1 MESYSQRF
9 ESTTGRDS
17 KSQKKKGSSSS
28 YNDEGD
34 RKPKFH
40 LPFRNITD
48 DVLDRFASIRIPGSK
63 KERPPLTQS
72 KHNANDWSSSSSST
86 SHHFEELSS
95 KITSEKEILALFEK
109 MMEDMNLNED
119 KKTPLREKD
128 LNTKREMVIQ
138 YMFAASKTG
147 SLRNSRQISPQEFLS
162 ELKSGVMDERLFSCL
177 DSLRVSLTSNP
188 VSWVQNFGHEGL
200 GLLLDILEKLLF
212 KKHQEKIDKKN
223 QHKVVQCLKAFMNNK
238 YGLDRILGEE
248 ESLALLARAIDP
260 NQSAMMTDVVKL
272 LSAICIVGE
281 ENTLEKVLDAVT
293 TAGEWRGVER
303 FSPIVQGL
311 RDPSV
316 QLQVACMQLINALVT
331 SPDELD
337 FRLHIRNEFM
347 RCGLK
352 EILPQLVAIRNE
364 ALDIQLKVFEEHK
377 EEDMMEFSHR
387 LEDIK
392 SELDDAGDVFSIV
405 QSMIKDSSAEPYFLS
420 ILQHLML
427 IRNDHL
433 VRPQYFKIIEECV
446 SQIVLHRS
454 GTDPDFSYRKRLD
467 VDFSHLL
474 EVCVDK
480 SRIDEHEQRASE
492 LAQKFDE
499 EFLSRQEAEAQLAKC
514 EEKIAELQAEL
525 QAFRS
530 QFGAV
535 PVGPASAN
543 VGQASSS
550 KIPSGLPTP
559 APACLGPVP
568 PPPPPPPPL
577 PGFPAPPPP
586 PGMPPPFGAPPPPP
600 PGFGGG
606 LGSPTHHALPYGLR
620 PKKEFKPET
629 SMKRLNW
636 SKIRPQ
642 EMSEGCFWVRVDEN
656 QYAKPELLNRVAL
669 TFGSQRTETKAKKEE
684 EDVEDKKSIKK
695 RIKELK
701 VLDPKIAQNLSIFL
715 GSFRIPYQE
724 IRRMIVEVDE
734 EQLTEPMIQN
744 LVKHLPEQEQLSA
757 LATYKN
763 EYSNLSEPEQFGV
776 VMSSV
781 KRLRPRLSHILFR
794 LQFEEQVANL
804 RPDILAVNAAC
815 DEVRKS
821 RSFGRLLELV
831 LLLGNYMNAGSRN
844 AQSYGFDLSSLCK
857 LKDTKSADQ
866 KTTLLHFL
874 AQVCEDEF
882 SDVIKFLDD
891 LEHVDRASRV
901 SAENLE
907 KSLRQMERQ
916 LLQLERDLETF
927 SSSDDPND
935 MFLSKMASFSK
946 VAREQY
952 GKLVIMHSNMETLYQ
967 NLLEY
972 FAIDPKKTSVEELF
986 TDLSNFR
993 SMFTQALKEN
1003 FRRREMEEKQTRAR
1017 AAKEKAEREKQ
1028 ERQQKKRRLLEVSA
1042 ENDETGVMDSL
1053 LEALQSGA
1061 AFRDRR
1067 KRAPRPRDNQHQTIS
1082 PSSFRQVLRPVNYEN
1097 NKAPLQRSRSR
1108 QNINAS
1114 MAAVKAPPAQEA
1126 HNESESHPSAARA
1139 KAAVGSESGRRY
1151 RNVAGHGYGLDR
1163 ERVVERGMVK
1173 VSEREM
1179 EVGAGSVGTPAFQTS
1194 SFSPTVSSCGTNGE
1208 SDVEA
1213 LLAKLRAL

>member
-1 MESYSQRF
+1 MDSFSQRF

-17 KSQKKKGSSSS
+17 KPQKKKGSALHSTSS
-28 YNDEGD
+28 YDEGE

-63 KERPPLTQS
+63 KERPPISHS
-72 KHNANDWSSSSSST
+72 KHNPNDWSISSSSNSQQ
-86 SHHFEELSS
+86 FEELSS

-109 MMEDMNLNED
+109 MMEDMNLSEE

-128 LNTKREMVIQ
+128 LNTKREMVLQ
-138 YMFAASKTG
+138 YIFTASKTG
-147 SLRNSRQISPQEFLS
+147 SLRSSHQISPQEFLG
-162 ELKSGVMDERLFSCL
+162 ELKSGVMDERLFACL

-188 VSWVQNFGHEGL
+188 VSWVQSFGHEGL
-200 GLLLDILEKLLF
+200 GLLLDILERLLF
-212 KKHQEKIDKKN
+212 KKQQERIDKKN
-223 QHKVVQCLKAFMNNK
+223 QHKVVQCLKAIMNNK

-248 ESLALLARAIDP
+248 KSLALLARAIDP
-260 NQSAMMTDVVKL
+260 TQSGMMTDVVKL

-281 ENTLEKVLDAVT
+281 ENTLEKVLEAIT
-293 TAGEWRGVER
+293 TAGEWRATER

-311 RDPSV
+311 RDRSV

-352 EILPQLVAIRNE
+352 EILPQLATIRNE

-377 EEDMMEFSHR
+377 EEDMIEFSHR

-405 QSMIKDSSAEPYFLS
+405 QSMVKDSSAEPYFLS

-427 IRNDHL
+427 IRNDYL

-480 SRIDEHEQRASE
+480 ARSDENELRASE

-499 EFLSRQEAEAQLAKC
+499 EFLSRQEAQTQLVKC

-535 PVGPASAN
+535 PVSLSSAHNGPA
-543 VGQASSS
+543 
-550 KIPSGLPTP
+550 PLSGPPPPPP
-559 APACLGPVP
+559 APGMPAP

-577 PGFPAPPPP
+577 PGCPAPPPP
-586 PGMPPPFGAPPPPP
+586 PGVPPPFGAPPPPP
-600 PGFGGG
+600 LGFGGG
-606 LGSPTHHALPYGLR
+606 LGSPTHHALPYGLKA
-620 PKKEFKPET
+620 KKDFKPEIT
-629 SMKRLNW
+629 MKRLNW

-642 EMSEGCFWVRVDEN
+642 EMSEGCFWVLADED
-656 QYAKPELLNRVAL
+656 QYAKPELLSRVAL
-669 TFGSQRTETKAKKEE
+669 TFCSQRTAKKEE
-684 EDVEDKKSIKK
+684 EDLEDKKSIKK

-715 GSFRIPYQE
+715 GSFRMPYQE
-724 IRRMIVEVDE
+724 IRRMILEVDE

-744 LVKHLPEQEQLSA
+744 LVKHLPEQEQLNA
-757 LATYKN
+757 LAKYKD
-763 EYSNLSEPEQFGV
+763 EYASLSEPEQFGV

-794 LQFEEQVANL
+794 LQFDEQVNNL

-821 RSFGRLLELV
+821 HSFGRLLELV

-874 AQVCEDEF
+874 AQVCEEEYPN
-882 SDVIKFLDD
+882 VIKFVEE

-927 SSSDDPND
+927 SSPDDQND
-935 MFLSKMASFSK
+935 MFFTKMASFSK

-967 NLLEY
+967 NVLEY
-972 FAIDPKKTSVEELF
+972 FAVDPKKTSVEELF
-986 TDLSNFR
+986 TDLCNFR

-1003 FRRREMEEKQTRAR
+1003 LKRRESEEKQRRAR
-1017 AAKEKAEREKQ
+1017 VAKEKAEREKQ
-1028 ERQQKKRRLLEVSA
+1028 ERQQKKRRLLEVNA

-1067 KRAPRPRDNQHQTIS
+1067 KRAPRPR
-1082 PSSFRQVLRPVNYEN
+1082 EN

-1108 QNINAS
+1108 QNINVGSA
-1114 MAAVKAPPAQEA
+1114 MVKAPLAKEA
-1126 HNESESHPSAARA
+1126 CNESEGHPSAARS
-1139 KAAVGSESGRRY
+1139 KAAACSESGRRY
-1151 RNVAGHGYGLDR
+1151 RNPPGHSYWLDR
-1163 ERVVERGMVK
+1163 ERVVERVTVK
-1173 VSEREM
+1173 PNEKEM
-1179 EVGAGSVGTPAFQTS
+1179 EVETQPPAFQPTS
-1194 SFSPTVSSCGTNGE
+1194 TAAAVGSSCGSNGE

>member
-1 MESYSQRF
+1 MDGFSQRF
-9 ESTTGRDS
+9 ESTAGRDS
-17 KSQKKKGSSSS
+17 KPQKKKGPAHHSTSS
-28 YNDEGD
+28 YDEGE

-63 KERPPLTQS
+63 KERPPISHS
-72 KHNANDWSSSSSST
+72 KHNPNDWSISSSSN
-86 SHHFEELSS
+86 SHQFEELSS

-109 MMEDMNLNED
+109 MMEDMNLSEE

-128 LNTKREMVIQ
+128 LNTKREMVLQ
-138 YMFAASKTG
+138 YIFTASKTG
-147 SLRNSRQISPQEFLS
+147 SLRSSHQISPQEFLG
-162 ELKSGVMDERLFSCL
+162 ELKSGVMDERLFACL

-188 VSWVQNFGHEGL
+188 VSWVQSFGHEGL
-200 GLLLDILEKLLF
+200 GLLLDILERLLF
-212 KKHQEKIDKKN
+212 KKQQERIDKKN
-223 QHKVVQCLKAFMNNK
+223 QHKVVQCLKAIMNNK

-248 ESLALLARAIDP
+248 KSLALLARAIDP
-260 NQSAMMTDVVKL
+260 TQSGMMTDVVKL

-281 ENTLEKVLDAVT
+281 ENTLEKVLEAIT
-293 TAGEWRGVER
+293 TAGEWRATER

-311 RDPSV
+311 RDRSV

-352 EILPQLVAIRNE
+352 EILPQLATIRNE

-377 EEDMMEFSHR
+377 EEDMIEFSH
-387 LEDIK
+387 
-392 SELDDAGDVFSIV
+392 SIV
-405 QSMIKDSSAEPYFLS
+405 QSMVKDSSAEPYFLS

-427 IRNDHL
+427 IRNDYL

-480 SRIDEHEQRASE
+480 ARSDENELRASE

-499 EFLSRQEAEAQLAKC
+499 EFLSRQEAQTQLLKC

-530 QFGAV
+530 QVHYLFIFVFNVSVCKLCKFFGGSGETLSVTTQQNPLNLAFCFFGCILCASPFHLFFSLLKFGAV
-535 PVGPASAN
+535 PVSLSSAQNGPPALL
-543 VGQASSS
+543 
-550 KIPSGLPTP
+550 SGPPPPPP
-559 APACLGPVP
+559 APGMPAP

-577 PGFPAPPPP
+577 PGCPAPPPP
-586 PGMPPPFGAPPPPP
+586 PGVPPPFGAPPPPP
-600 PGFGGG
+600 LGFGGA
-606 LGSPTHHALPYGLR
+606 LGSPTHHALPYGLKA
-620 PKKEFKPET
+620 KKDFKPEIT
-629 SMKRLNW
+629 MKRLNW

-642 EMSEGCFWVRVDEN
+642 EMSEGCFWVLADED
-656 QYAKPELLNRVAL
+656 QFAKPELLSRVAL
-669 TFGSQRTETKAKKEE
+669 TFCSQRTAKKEE
-684 EDVEDKKSIKK
+684 DDLEDKKSIKK

-715 GSFRIPYQE
+715 GSFRMPYQE
-724 IRRMIVEVDE
+724 IRRMILEVDE

-744 LVKHLPEQEQLSA
+744 LVKHLPEQEQLNA
-757 LATYKN
+757 LAKYKN
-763 EYSNLSEPEQFGV
+763 EYTSLSEPEQFGV

-794 LQFEEQVANL
+794 LQFEEQVNNL

-874 AQVCEDEF
+874 AQVCEEEYPN
-882 SDVIKFLDD
+882 VIKFVEE

-927 SSSDDPND
+927 SSPDDQND
-935 MFLSKMASFSK
+935 MFFTKM

-967 NLLEY
+967 NVLEY
-972 FAIDPKKTSVEELF
+972 FAVDPKKTSVEELF
-986 TDLSNFR
+986 TDLCNFR

-1003 FRRREMEEKQTRAR
+1003 LKRRETEEKQRRAR
-1017 AAKEKAEREKQ
+1017 VAKEKAEREKQ
-1028 ERQQKKRRLLEVSA
+1028 ERQQKKRRLLEVNA

-1067 KRAPRPRDNQHQTIS
+1067 KRAPRPRG
-1082 PSSFRQVLRPVNYEN
+1082 
-1097 NKAPLQRSRSR
+1097 
-1108 QNINAS
+1108 
-1114 MAAVKAPPAQEA
+1114 
-1126 HNESESHPSAARA
+1126 ESHILSL
-1139 KAAVGSESGRRY
+1139 
-1151 RNVAGHGYGLDR
+1151 HL
-1163 ERVVERGMVK
+1163 
-1173 VSEREM
+1173 
-1179 EVGAGSVGTPAFQTS
+1179 
-1194 SFSPTVSSCGTNGE
+1194 
-1208 SDVEA
+1208 
-1213 LLAKLRAL
+1213 

>member
-1 MESYSQRF
+1 MESFSQRF
-9 ESTTGRDS
+9 ESSTGRDS
-17 KSQKKKGSSSS
+17 KSQKKKGSSNLSTS
-28 YNDEGD
+28 CYDEGE
-34 RKPKFH
+34 RKLKFH

-63 KERPPLTQS
+63 KDRPPLLHPKQNT
-72 KHNANDWSSSSSST
+72 NEWSISSSST
-86 SHHFEELSS
+86 SHLFEELSS

-109 MMEDMNLNED
+109 MMEDMNLNEE

-138 YMFAASKTG
+138 YVFPKAG
-147 SLRNSRQISPQEFLS
+147 NLRSSHHISTQEFLG
-162 ELKSGVMDERLFSCL
+162 ELKSGVMDERLFACL
-177 DSLRVSLTSNP
+177 DSLRVALTSHP
-188 VSWVQNFGHEGL
+188 VSWVQSFGHEGL
-200 GLLLDILEKLLF
+200 GLLLDILERLLF
-212 KKHQEKIDKKN
+212 KKQ
-223 QHKVVQCLKAFMNNK
+223 
-238 YGLDRILGEE
+238 
-248 ESLALLARAIDP
+248 AIDP
-260 NQSAMMTDVVKL
+260 TQSAMMTDVVKL

-281 ENTLEKVLDAVT
+281 ENTLEKVLEAIT
-293 TAGEWRGVER
+293 TAGEWKAIER

-311 RDPSV
+311 RDRSV

-352 EILPQLVAIRNE
+352 EILPQLATIRNE

-377 EEDMMEFSHR
+377 EEDMIEFSHR
-387 LEDIK
+387 IHSVSVSYRFGYNTLHWKRKIK
-392 SELDDAGDVFSIV
+392 DIV
-405 QSMIKDSSAEPYFLS
+405 QNMVKDSSAELYFLS

-427 IRNDHL
+427 IRNDYL
-433 VRPQYFKIIEECV
+433 IRPQYFKIIEECV

-480 SRIDEHEQRASE
+480 ARIEEYEQRSSE

-499 EFLSRQEAEAQLAKC
+499 EFLSRQEAQAQLVKC

-535 PVGPASAN
+535 PISLSAAHS
-543 VGQASSS
+543 GQASSS
-550 KIPSGLPTP
+550 STFPSGPPPP
-559 APACLGPVP
+559 ALVPGVPAP
-568 PPPPPPPPL
+568 PPPPPAPPL
-577 PGFPAPPPP
+577 PGCPAPPPP
-586 PGMPPPFGAPPPPP
+586 PGVPPPFGAPPPPP
-600 PGFGGG
+600 PGFGGA
-606 LGSPTHHALPYGLR
+606 LGSPPHQALPYGLR
-620 PKKEFKPET
+620 PKKEFKLET
-629 SMKRLNW
+629 AVKRFNW

-642 EMSEGCFWVRVDEN
+642 EMSESCFWVLADED
-656 QYAKPELLNRVAL
+656 QYAKPELLTRVAL
-669 TFGSQRTETKAKKEE
+669 TFGTQRSAKKEE
-684 EDVEDKKSIKK
+684 EDLEDKKSIKK

-715 GSFRIPYQE
+715 GSFRMPYQE
-724 IRRMIVEVDE
+724 IRRMILEVDE

-744 LVKHLPEQEQLSA
+744 LVKHLPEQEQLNA
-757 LATYKN
+757 LAKYEN
-763 EYSNLSEPEQFGV
+763 EYANLSEPEQFGV

-794 LQFEEQVANL
+794 LQFEEQVNNL

-874 AQVCEDEF
+874 AQVCEEEF
-882 SDVIKFLDD
+882 PGVIKFVDD

-927 SSSDDPND
+927 SSPDDPND
-935 MFLSKMASFSK
+935 MFFTKMAISFTN
-946 VAREQY
+946 ACQY
-952 GKLVIMHSNMETLYQ
+952 GKLAIMHSNMQVLYE
-967 NLLEY
+967 NVLEY

-986 TDLSNFR
+986 ADLSSFR
-993 SMFTQALKEN
+993 SMFTVSILHGRFESSMKTFVLITLLK
-1003 FRRREMEEKQTRAR
+1003 FLPCPQ
-1017 AAKEKAEREKQ
+1017 
-1028 ERQQKKRRLLEVSA
+1028 L
-1042 ENDETGVMDSL
+1042 
-1053 LEALQSGA
+1053 
-1061 AFRDRR
+1061 
-1067 KRAPRPRDNQHQTIS
+1067 
-1082 PSSFRQVLRPVNYEN
+1082 
-1097 NKAPLQRSRSR
+1097 
-1108 QNINAS
+1108 NIYNT
-1114 MAAVKAPPAQEA
+1114 
-1126 HNESESHPSAARA
+1126 H
-1139 KAAVGSESGRRY
+1139 
-1151 RNVAGHGYGLDR
+1151 
-1163 ERVVERGMVK
+1163 
-1173 VSEREM
+1173 
-1179 EVGAGSVGTPAFQTS
+1179 
-1194 SFSPTVSSCGTNGE
+1194 TNGF
-1208 SDVEA
+1208 
-1213 LLAKLRAL
+1213 RAFLPFS

>member
-1 MESYSQRF
+1 MDSYSQRL

-17 KSQKKKGSSSS
+17 KSQKKKGSSHHSTS
-28 YNDEGD
+28 CYDEGE

-63 KERPPLTQS
+63 KERPPLSHS
-72 KHNANDWSSSSSST
+72 KHNTNDWSISSSST
-86 SHHFEELSS
+86 SHQFEELSS

-109 MMEDMNLNED
+109 MMEDMNLSEE
-119 KKTPLREKD
+119 KKTPLRDKD

-138 YMFAASKTG
+138 YIFTASKTG
-147 SLRNSRQISPQEFLS
+147 SLRSSHQISPQEFLG
-162 ELKSGVMDERLFSCL
+162 ELKSGVMDERLFACL

-188 VSWVQNFGHEGL
+188 VSWVQSFGHEGL
-200 GLLLDILEKLLF
+200 GLLLDILERLLF
-212 KKHQEKIDKKN
+212 KKQEKIDKRN

-248 ESLALLARAIDP
+248 KSLALLARAIDP
-260 NQSAMMTDVVKL
+260 TQSAMMTDVVKL

-281 ENTLEKVLDAVT
+281 ENTLEKVLEAIT
-293 TAGEWRGVER
+293 TAGEWRAIER

-311 RDPSV
+311 QDRSV

-352 EILPQLVAIRNE
+352 EILPQLTTIRND

-377 EEDMMEFSHR
+377 EEDMIEFSHR

-405 QSMIKDSSAEPYFLS
+405 QSMVKDSNAEPYFLS

-427 IRNDHL
+427 IRNDYL
-433 VRPQYFKIIEECV
+433 IRPQYFKIIEECV

-480 SRIDEHEQRASE
+480 ARTDEYEQRASE

-499 EFLSRQEAEAQLAKC
+499 EFLSRQEAQTQLVKC

-535 PVGPASAN
+535 PVGLSSAH
-543 VGQASSS
+543 VGQSL
-550 KIPSGLPTP
+550 PSGPLPP
-559 APACLGPVP
+559 APAPGVPAP

-577 PGFPAPPPP
+577 PGCPAPPPP
-586 PGMPPPFGAPPPPP
+586 PGVPPPFGAPPPPP
-600 PGFGGG
+600 LGFGGA
-606 LGSPTHHALPYGLR
+606 LGSPTHHSLPYGLR
-620 PKKEFKPET
+620 PKKDFKPET

-642 EMSEGCFWVRVDEN
+642 EMSESCFWVRADED
-656 QYAKPELLNRVAL
+656 QYAKPELLSRVAL
-669 TFGSQRTETKAKKEE
+669 TFCSQRTAKKEE
-684 EDVEDKKSIKK
+684 EDLEDKKSIKK

-715 GSFRIPYQE
+715 GSFRMPYQE

-744 LVKHLPEQEQLSA
+744 LVKHLPEQEQLNA
-757 LATYKN
+757 LAKYKN
-763 EYSNLSEPEQFGV
+763 EYANLSEPEQFGV

-794 LQFEEQVANL
+794 LQFEEQINNL

-844 AQSYGFDLSSLCK
+844 AQTYGFDLSSLCK

-874 AQVCEDEF
+874 AQVCEEEF
-882 SDVIKFLDD
+882 PNVIKFVED

-927 SSSDDPND
+927 SSPDDPND
-935 MFLSKMASFSK
+935 MFFTKMASFSK

-967 NLLEY
+967 NMLEY
-972 FAIDPKKTSVEELF
+972 FAVDPKKTSVEELF

-1003 FRRREMEEKQTRAR
+1003 LKRRESEEKQRRAR

-1028 ERQQKKRRLLEVSA
+1028 ERQQKKRRLLEVNT

-1067 KRAPRPRDNQHQTIS
+1067 KRAPRPRDNQQQTIS
-1082 PSSFRQVLRPVNYEN
+1082 PSSFRQVLRPVN
-1097 NKAPLQRSRSR
+1097 
-1108 QNINAS
+1108 
-1114 MAAVKAPPAQEA
+1114 
-1126 HNESESHPSAARA
+1126 
-1139 KAAVGSESGRRY
+1139 
-1151 RNVAGHGYGLDR
+1151 HGKID
-1163 ERVVERGMVK
+1163 
-1173 VSEREM
+1173 
-1179 EVGAGSVGTPAFQTS
+1179 
-1194 SFSPTVSSCGTNGE
+1194 CW
-1208 SDVEA
+1208 
-1213 LLAKLRAL
+1213 

>member
-1 MESYSQRF
+1 MDGYSQRF
-9 ESTTGRDS
+9 QATAGRDC
-17 KSQKKKGSSSS
+17 KPQKKKGAS
-28 YNDEGD
+28 NHTTCCDEGD

-63 KERPPLTQS
+63 KERPPLSHS
-72 KHNANDWSSSSSST
+72 KHNTNDGSTSSSST
-86 SHHFEELSS
+86 SHQFEELSS

-109 MMEDMNLNED
+109 MMEDMNLSEE
-119 KKTPLREKD
+119 KKSPLREKD

-138 YMFAASKTG
+138 YIFTASKTG
-147 SLRNSRQISPQEFLS
+147 SLRSSHQISPQEFLG
-162 ELKSGVMDERLFSCL
+162 ELKSGVIDERLFACL

-188 VSWVQNFGHEGL
+188 VSWVQSFGHEGL
-200 GLLLDILEKLLF
+200 GLLLDVLERLLF
-212 KKHQEKIDKKN
+212 KKPYVCTLTH
-223 QHKVVQCLKAFMNNK
+223 VYSC

-248 ESLALLARAIDP
+248 KSLSLLARAIDP
-260 NQSAMMTDVVKL
+260 SQSAMMTDVMKL

-281 ENTLEKVLDAVT
+281 ENTLEKVLEAIT
-293 TAGEWRGVER
+293 TAGEWRAMER

-311 RDPSV
+311 RDRSV

-352 EILPQLVAIRNE
+352 EILPKLTTIRNE
-364 ALDIQLKVFEEHK
+364 GLDIQLKVFEEHR

-392 SELDDAGDVFSIV
+392 SELEYPCHYYQHIKCLFAQKSLTLCTDVGDVFSIV
-405 QSMIKDSSAEPYFLS
+405 QSMVKDSSAEPYFLS

-427 IRNDHL
+427 IRNDYL

-467 VDFSHLL
+467 VDFGHLL
-474 EVCVDK
+474 EVCIDK
-480 SRIDEHEQRASE
+480 ARTDEYEQRASE
-492 LAQKFDE
+492 LEQKFEE
-499 EFLSRQEAEAQLAKC
+499 EFLSRQQAQAQLVKC
-514 EEKIAELQAEL
+514 DEKISELQAEL

-535 PVGPASAN
+535 PVVLSSAH
-543 VGQASSS
+543 VVQASSS
-550 KIPSGLPTP
+550 SALLSG
-559 APACLGPVP
+559 P
-568 PPPPPPPPL
+568 PPPSPPPGMPAPPPPPPL
-577 PGFPAPPPP
+577 PGCLAPPPP
-586 PGMPPPFGAPPPPP
+586 PGGPPPPFGAPPPPP
-600 PGFGGG
+600 LGFGGG
-606 LGSPTHHALPYGLR
+606 LGSPTHHVLPYGLR
-620 PKKEFKPET
+620 PKKDFKPET
-629 SMKRLNW
+629 AMKRLNW

-642 EMSEGCFWVRVDEN
+642 EMSEGCFWVRADEN
-656 QYAKPELLNRVAL
+656 QYAKPGLLGRVAL
-669 TFGSQRTETKAKKEE
+669 TFSSQRTAKKEE
-684 EDVEDKKSIKK
+684 EDLEDKKSIKK

-715 GSFRIPYQE
+715 GSFRMPYQE

-744 LVKHLPEQEQLSA
+744 LVKHLPEQEQLNA
-757 LATYKN
+757 LAKYKN
-763 EYSNLSEPEQFGV
+763 EYANLSEPEQFGI

-794 LQFEEQVANL
+794 LQFEEQVNNL
-804 RPDILAVNAAC
+804 RPDILAVDAAC

-874 AQVCEDEF
+874 AEVCEEEF
-882 SDVIKFLDD
+882 PDVIKFVGD
-891 LEHVDRASRV
+891 LEHVDRSSRV

-916 LLQLERDLETF
+916 LLQLEKDLETF
-927 SSSDDPND
+927 SSPDDPND
-935 MFLSKMASFSK
+935 MFFTKMAISFAH

-952 GKLVIMHSNMETLYQ
+952 GKLVVMHSNMETLYQ
-967 NLLEY
+967 NMLEY
-972 FAIDPKKTSVEELF
+972 FAVDPKKTSVDELF

-993 SMFTQALKEN
+993 AMFAQALKEN
-1003 FRRREMEEKQTRAR
+1003 LRRRETEEKQRRAR

-1028 ERQQKKRRLLEVSA
+1028 ERQQKKRRLLEVNA

-1067 KRAPRPRDNQHQTIS
+1067 KRAPRPR
-1082 PSSFRQVLRPVNYEN
+1082 
-1097 NKAPLQRSRSR
+1097 
-1108 QNINAS
+1108 
-1114 MAAVKAPPAQEA
+1114 
-1126 HNESESHPSAARA
+1126 
-1139 KAAVGSESGRRY
+1139 
-1151 RNVAGHGYGLDR
+1151 
-1163 ERVVERGMVK
+1163 
-1173 VSEREM
+1173 
-1179 EVGAGSVGTPAFQTS
+1179 
-1194 SFSPTVSSCGTNGE
+1194 GE
-1208 SDVEA
+1208 SLILSLHRHTNKDSHIKPAVHIVLGQCSDSSQTFKNHSELKSQPA
-1213 LLAKLRAL
+1213 NWMHMFLVMF

>member
-9 ESTTGRDS
+9 ESNTGRDS
-17 KSQKKKGSSSS
+17 KPQKKKGTTSSS
-28 YNDEGD
+28 YEEGD

-63 KERPPLTQS
+63 KERPPLLQS
-72 KHNANDWSSSSSST
+72 KHSTNDWSISSSSSSNQI
-86 SHHFEELSS
+86 EELSS
-95 KITSEKEILALFEK
+95 KITTEKEILALFEK
-109 MMEDMNLNED
+109 MMEDMNLSEE
-119 KKTPLREKD
+119 KKTPLRDKD
-128 LNTKREMVIQ
+128 LAMKREMVIQ
-138 YMFAASKTG
+138 YIFTASKTG
-147 SLRNSRQISPQEFLS
+147 SLRSSHQISPQEFLG
-162 ELKSGVMDERLFSCL
+162 ELKSGVMDERLFACL

-200 GLLLDILEKLLF
+200 GLLLDILERLLF
-212 KKHQEKIDKKN
+212 KKQQEKIDKKN

-248 ESLALLARAIDP
+248 KSLALLARAIDP
-260 NQSAMMTDVVKL
+260 TQSAMMTDVVKL

-281 ENTLEKVLDAVT
+281 ENTLEKVLEAIT
-293 TAGEWRGVER
+293 TAGEWRAIER

-311 RDPSV
+311 RVRSV

-352 EILPQLVAIRNE
+352 EILPQLTTIRNE

-377 EEDMMEFSHR
+377 EEDMIEFSHR

-405 QSMIKDSSAEPYFLS
+405 QSMVKDSSAEPYFLS

-427 IRNDHL
+427 IRNDYL

-454 GTDPDFSYRKRLD
+454 GIDPDFSYRKRLD
-467 VDFSHLL
+467 VDFSHLI

-480 SRIDEHEQRASE
+480 ARSDEYEQRASE

-499 EFLSRQEAEAQLAKC
+499 EFLSRQEAQAQLLKC
-514 EEKIAELQAEL
+514 EDKISELQTEL

-535 PVGPASAN
+535 PVTLSSAN
-543 VGQASSS
+543 VGPVSSS
-550 KIPSGLPTP
+550 SAFPSGPP
-559 APACLGPVP
+559 PSSSAPGVPPP

-577 PGFPAPPPP
+577 PGCPIPPPP
-586 PGMPPPFGAPPPPP
+586 PGVPPPFGAPPPPP

-606 LGSPTHHALPYGLR
+606 FGSPTHRALPYGLR
-620 PKKEFKPET
+620 AKKNFKPET

-642 EMSEGCFWVRVDEN
+642 EMSEGCFWVLADED
-656 QYAKPELLNRVAL
+656 QYAKPELLSRVAL
-669 TFGSQRTETKAKKEE
+669 TFCTQRTETKAKKEE
-684 EDVEDKKSIKK
+684 EDQEDKKSIKK

-715 GSFRIPYQE
+715 GSFRMPYQE

-734 EQLTEPMIQN
+734 AQLTEPMIQN
-744 LVKHLPEQEQLSA
+744 LVKHLPEQEQLNS
-757 LATYKN
+757 LAKYKN
-763 EYSNLSEPEQFGV
+763 EYTNLSEPEQFGV
-776 VMSSV
+776 VMGSV

-794 LQFEEQVANL
+794 LQFDEHVNNL

-821 RSFGRLLELV
+821 RSFGRMLELV
-831 LLLGNYMNAGSRN
+831 LLLGNFMNAGSRN

-874 AQVCEDEF
+874 AQVCEEEYP
-882 SDVIKFLDD
+882 DVVKFVED

-927 SSSDDPND
+927 SSPDDPND
-935 MFLSKMASFSK
+935 MFFTKMDSFSK

-967 NLLEY
+967 NMLEF
-972 FAIDPKKTSVEELF
+972 FAVDPKKTSVEELF

-993 SMFTQALKEN
+993 TMFTQALKEN
-1003 FRRREMEEKQTRAR
+1003 LKRRESEEKQRRAR

-1028 ERQQKKRRLLEVSA
+1028 ERQQKKRRLLEVNA

-1067 KRAPRPRDNQHQTIS
+1067 KRAPRPRDHQQQTIS
-1082 PSSFRQVLRPVNYEN
+1082 PGSYRQVLRPVNYEN
-1097 NKAPLQRSRSR
+1097 NKVPLQRSRSR
-1108 QNINAS
+1108 QNINAGS
-1114 MAAVKAPPAQEA
+1114 AAVKAHAGKET
-1126 HNESESHPSAARA
+1126 HNESEGHPSAARD
-1139 KAAVGSESGRRY
+1139 KASAGSESGRRY
-1151 RNVAGHGYGLDR
+1151 RNNAANSCWMDR
-1163 ERVVERGMVK
+1163 ERVVERELLR
-1173 VSEREM
+1173 SAEREVV
-1179 EVGAGSVGTPAFQTS
+1179 EVEAEPSTAAV
-1194 SFSPTVSSCGTNGE
+1194 SCGTNGE